1 MRQCGQQSR
10 GVISRLGVR
19 QNHLVGLLKHRWLG
33 PTFAVSDSV
42 DLGGDGWTEN
52 A

>member
-10 GVISRLGVR
+10 VIFRLGVC

-42 DLGGDGWTEN
+42 DLGGGGWTEN
-52 A
+52 V